1 VLLDRWIAVTVLGL
15 ALGGSGGPAAAK
27 VEGNDAQSS
36 LDSQTAAY
44 GHLMRAVLAARR
56 GEFGAA
62 STEIQGALEARPDSP
77 ELMVEAAELLAWTGR
92 TSQAERLV
100 RQALE
105 VDPEHSEALSFL
117 GNLLLGRALASEEDV
132 ESRVEALEVFEKLA
146 SDEETADVEV
156 LTRLVQL
163 RHRSGDLDGAID
175 AARRMVELRPGDS
188 TAARTLAQLLLQ
200 KGEELEATEVLLVYV
215 ASHPTAEDLVLFG
228 EQLAHNL
235 EAWGTVVETLGEQ
248 GPFPIE
254 ATVVHRLLG
263 ESYLRLGRMEEAAA
277 TLERAREGSPDD
289 LRVRN
294 QLAMAYRGVGR
305 MADAA
310 STLSEMIE
318 ESPDFPSFRQFL
330 AETLEFQGDAEG
342 ALASYA
348 TALGQ
353 WEKKEDVAPV
363 RDAVRH
369 RMAVLY
375 LGDDDFE
382 AAREILGEVE
392 NPDGAL
398 NIRIRGRL
406 GVESETWDEV
416 RRSVRRLRALD
427 QDGLATLLEGE
438 MLARQGRWSKAED
451 RFDEAVELLGEDVRR
466 RIAEIYRTE
475 EQPEQGRILLKEW
488 VDGEPEN
495 ADARFLFG
503 EYLYLIDRFEEAE
516 PELRTAFDLDPEHAA
531 ALNFLG
537 YSYAERTERLD
548 EALDLV
554 ERAIALDSWN
564 GAYLD
569 SLGWVYY
576 QMGRYDE
583 ARGPLERAAREMP
596 KDPTILEHL
605 GDVYSSL
612 GERNSAWSAWQ
623 RALDAGAE
631 DPAALREKLQ
641 AEPDPFDAVEEVAED
656 DEETMDPGADTSSL
670 IPPR

>member
-1 VLLDRWIAVTVLGL
+1 MLLNRWIAVTVLGL

-62 STEIQGALEARPDSP
+62 SSEIQGALEARPDSP

-92 TSQAERLV
+92 GSQAERLV

-105 VDPEHSEALSFL
+105 IDPEHSEALSFL
-117 GNLLLGRALASEEDV
+117 GNILLGRALASEEDV

-146 SDEETADVEV
+146 SDEETAEVEV

-163 RHRSGDLDGAID
+163 RHRSGDLDGAIE

-200 KGEELEATEVLLVYV
+200 KGEELEATEVLLTYV

-235 EAWGTVVETLGEQ
+235 EAWETVVETLGGQ

-263 ESYLRLGRMEEAAA
+263 ESYLRLGRAEEAAA

-294 QLAMAYRGVGR
+294 HLALAYRGVGR

-310 STLSEMIE
+310 SMLSKMIE
-318 ESPDFPSFRQFL
+318 ESPDFPSFRQLF
-330 AETLEFQGDAEG
+330 AETLEFQGDSEG

-348 TALGQ
+348 TALEQ
-353 WEKKEDVAPV
+353 WEAEEEAAPV
-363 RDAVRH
+363 RDAIRH

-375 LGDDDFE
+375 LGDDDFQ
-382 AAREILGEVE
+382 AAREILDEVE

-438 MLARQGRWSKAED
+438 MLARQGRWGKAED
-451 RFDEAVELLGEDVRR
+451 KFDEAVELLGEGVRR

-475 EQPEQGRILLKEW
+475 EQPEQGRILLQEW
-488 VDGEPEN
+488 VDSEPEN

-503 EYLYLIDRFEEAE
+503 EYLYLIDRFDEAE

-537 YSYAERTERLD
+537 YSYAERSERLD

-554 ERAIALDSWN
+554 ERALELDSWN

-576 QMGRYDE
+576 QMGRYDD

-612 GERNSAWSAWQ
+612 GERSSALSAWQ

-641 AEPDPFDAVEEVAED
+641 AAPDPFDAAEEVAED
-656 DEETMDPGADTSSL
+656 DEETTDPGADTSSL